1 MTENAVTLFLMNTL
15 PNFTSS
21 PLLLLMYGS
30 QIYKTIK
37 TKNVEG
43 ISLWFF
49 PILTTILLFAMVA
62 QVISFSLYGTTGLL
76 IKETLNFVPS
86 VIMTILVFKYR
97 KKEDKTGNEL
107 GLTR

>member
-1 MTENAVTLFLMNTL
+1 MEENALTLFLMNTL

-37 TKNVEG
+37 TKDVSG

-49 PILTTILLFAMVA
+49 PILSTILLFAMVA

-76 IKETLNFVPS
+76 IKETLNFVPA
-86 VIMTILVFKYR
+86 VVMTILVFKY
-97 KKEDKTGNEL
+97 KDNKSEDK
-107 GLTR
+107 LT